1 MRQDSVSIE
10 RFYASALGRAA
21 GWALTSRVCDLW
33 QTIDRLS
40 LLGVGFPMP
49 IMEQLAENAACAPV
63 AIPEAAGTVR
73 WNPAE
78 RGNATI
84 LCPEG
89 RLPFADSTFDR
100 AILLHALEEADNPRA
115 VCRELWRVMA
125 PEGRIVVAA
134 ANRAGLW
141 ARAERTPF
149 GHGRPWT
156 LRQLTNLLGDCAFQV
171 TASTHALFMPPIGLS
186 LVTAGVQGWERA
198 GRAVAP
204 AFGGVVLVEAVK
216 RLYIDPGGGAVAPV
230 VSAAKARTAAQGN
243 SQQREGNSQDTE
255 HRLQD

>member
-10 RFYASALGRAA
+10 RFYASALGQAA

-33 QTIDRLS
+33 QSVERLS
-40 LLGVGFPMP
+40 LLGVGYPLP
-49 IMEQLAENAACAPV
+49 IMDQLADKAANAPV
-63 AIPEAAGTVR
+63 AIPESAGTVR
-73 WNPAE
+73 WDPAA
-78 RGNATI
+78 RGNATVI
-84 LCPEG
+84 CPEG
-89 RLPFADSTFDR
+89 RLPFPDSTFDR
-100 AILLHALEEADNPRA
+100 AVLLHALEEAENPRA
-115 VCRELWRVMA
+115 VCRDLWRVMA

-149 GHGRPWT
+149 GQGRPWT
-156 LRQLTNLLGDCAFQV
+156 LRQLSSLLGDCAFQV
-171 TASTHALFMPPIGLS
+171 TASTHALFMPPIGFS

-204 AFGGVVLVEAVK
+204 GFGGVVLVEAVK

-230 VSAAKARTAAQGN
+230 VAPAKARAATPGN
-243 SQQREGNSQDTE
+243 SQRDGAPSPVKD
-255 HRLQD
+255 HPHPD